1 MDNES
6 YPIDESEK
14 PFWLRPPW
22 AVLFDL
28 IKLQRVRPW
37 DVNLSYLLT
46 TLTGE
51 MKRKGYIDFPA
62 AGIALFSSATIYR
75 MKSELILQLQEAP
88 TPINERPIEVIPP
101 PIKLPFRYEYM
112 STTVDNLIQALDEA
126 LKSES
131 FVDLHPGLIPL
142 TPVPSLVQ
150 EVDEFMVDIENKIEK
165 MYQNISKIGEEV
177 VALSKLTAGLKRL
190 EAIRVFILVL
200 FLACRGKIQLWQDEN
215 FGEIYMSITRYDQ
228 DGNESRVKA

>member
-1 MDNES
+1 MAKENYAIE
-6 YPIDESEK
+6 ETEK

-62 AGIALFSSATIYR
+62 AGVALFSSATIYR
-75 MKSELILQLQEAP
+75 MKSELILQLQEPP
-88 TPINERPIEVIPP
+88 TSTNERPIEVIPP

-112 STTVDNLIQALDEA
+112 STTIDNLIQALDEA
-126 LKSES
+126 LKSEN
-131 FVDLHPGLIPL
+131 FVDLHPGIIPL
-142 TPVPSLVQ
+142 TPAPPLVQ

-165 MYQNISKIGEEV
+165 MYQNISQIREEV
-177 VALSKLTAGLKRL
+177 VPLSKLIARLKRL
-190 EAIRVFILVL
+190 EAIRVFILIL

-215 FGEIYMSITRYDQ
+215 FGEIYVSITRFDR